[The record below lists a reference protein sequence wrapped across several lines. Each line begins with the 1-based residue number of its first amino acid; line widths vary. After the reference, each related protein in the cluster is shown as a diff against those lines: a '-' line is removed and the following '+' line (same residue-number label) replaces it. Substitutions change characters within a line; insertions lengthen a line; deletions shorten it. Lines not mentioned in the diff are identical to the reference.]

1 MLKQLSILVAV
12 GTRPEIIKMA
22 PIIRALQSH
31 SIPFTFLHCGQ
42 HGDYNM
48 SQQFIEELNLPP
60 PHFNHRIIANQPAQQ
75 TAQIITKTAKTIKQ
89 TQPHVILTEGDTNST
104 LATALAANKQKT
116 SIGHVEAGLRSFDL
130 RMPEEHNRR
139 VVDHLSTF
147 LFAPTHYSEQNL
159 MQENVWGKIYVTGNT
174 IIDAVKQHLPIAE
187 RKSTITKTMKFKEY
201 ALVTAHRQE
210 NVDAPRVLRSLVEAF
225 TQSPLPIIYPMH
237 PRTWKMLQKTR
248 LWKKLSTAENV
259 QVLPPVGYF
268 DFLVLMKNSRLIIT
282 DSGGI
287 QEEATAPQIR
297 KPVLVTR
304 LSTERPEAVEAGF
317 AKVVGTEKTV
327 ILNEI
332 NNTLNEK
339 PKLPEASPYG
349 NGDTAEK
356 IVSIIQQSINT
367 PLHVFPE
374 EKLVALKLR

>member
-1 MLKQLSILVAV
+1 MLKQPSILAAV

-22 PIIRALQSH
+22 PIVRALESH

-42 HGDYNM
+42 HYDYNM

-60 PHFNHRIIANQPAQQ
+60 PHFNHRISANQPAQQ

-89 TQPHVILTEGDTNST
+89 TQPRLILTEGDTNST

-116 SIGHVEAGLRSFDL
+116 NIGHVEAGLRSFDL

-139 VVDHLSTF
+139 VVDHLSTL
-147 LFAPTHYSEQNL
+147 LFAPTHHSEQNL
-159 MQENVWGKIYVTGNT
+159 TQENVWGKIYVTGNT

-187 RKSTITKTMKFKEY
+187 NKSIITQIMKFKEY
-201 ALVTAHRQE
+201 ALATTHRQE
-210 NVDAPRVLRSLVEAF
+210 NVDNPEALKNLVEAF
-225 TQSPLPIIYPMH
+225 MQSPLPIIYPIH
-237 PRTWKMLQKTR
+237 PRTRKILKKTR
-248 LWKKLSTAENV
+248 LWKKLATSENI
-259 QVLPPVGYF
+259 QILPPIGYF

-287 QEEATAPQIR
+287 QEEATAPQMR

-327 ILNEI
+327 VLNEI
-332 NNTLNEK
+332 NNALNEK
-339 PKLPEASPYG
+339 PKLPETSPYG
-349 NGDTAEK
+349 NGDAAEK
-356 IVSIIQQSINT
+356 IVSIIQQTTNMQ
-367 PLHVFPE
+367 LHIFPE
-374 EKLVALKLR
+374 EKLVALK